1 MLQAVNLSVMRRNLV
16 SPLTFL
22 KTGRP
27 ALHLPSSNLFFEGP
41 DFVRHRVEGEEEG
54 GRGGEQDFCSEQTAF
69 PSELQVQLVQVLE
82 DHLLPGVQV
91 EGQVRGQ

>member
-1 MLQAVNLSVMRRNLV
+1 MVWLRPLNFLLYIHVVENRGTLV
-16 SPLTFL
+16 TW
-22 KTGRP
+22 KEKGNTHGM
-27 ALHLPSSNLFFEGP
+27 FFAGP
-41 DFVRHRVEGEEEG
+41 DSVRHRVEGEEEG